1 MTSSASLA
9 EQINDALPQTQCQR
23 CGYDDC
29 RAYADAIAQGIAAI
43 NQCPP
48 GGQEGVT
55 RLAAIT
61 GQAALP
67 LSAQHGVEGPL
78 RLARIDEAACIGC
91 TLCIDVCPVD
101 CVIGAPKVMHGII
114 EPLCTGCE
122 LCLPVCPVDCIT
134 MHAVDAAKS
143 GWSAWSAAQAEQARD
158 RYAARVR
165 RIERDRS
172 ERDRALAARGKARPN
187 VSAGP

>member
-172 ERDRALAARGKARPN
+172 ERDRALATRGKARPN

>member
-23 CGYDDC
+23 CSYDDC

-61 GQAALP
+61 GQATLP

-91 TLCIDVCPVD
+91 TLCVDVCPVD

-143 GWSAWSAAQAEQARD
+143 GWSAWSPAQAEQARD
-158 RYAARVR
+158 RYAGRVR
-165 RIERDRS
+165 RTERDRT
-172 ERDRALAARGKARPN
+172 ERDLALAARGKARPN